1 MYSEELMKFKAFTD
15 SSIKLSQC
23 FDNNDIDQD
32 GTQIIRES
40 DHNLLICYFN
50 IKVISQIE
58 NKRQEIFNF
67 KNIDHQM
74 KFKALTDSS
83 TKLSQC
89 FDNND
94 SIHKQVEAWNK
105 KLNLFL
111 QKSFRKIRISR
122 QNFNSNK

>member
-74 KFKALTDSS
+74 KFKAFTDSS
-83 TKLSQC
+83 IKLSQC

-94 SIHKQVEAWNK
+94 IDQ
-105 KLNLFL
+105 
-111 QKSFRKIRISR
+111 
-122 QNFNSNK
+122 